1 MGFENQTPGLTPSVD
16 RFSAMY
22 ASALPVVYGF
32 VALRVSGNRSLAE
45 DLTSEAFAAAVAEYR
60 AGRPE
65 VVTTSWL
72 CTVAKRRLIDHW
84 RRKNVASK
92 NVIPLAGRGLVF
104 DTPET
109 GEREAVIQALSA
121 LTSEQRTALVL
132 QHVEGYSIVELSEI
146 IGRSHKATES
156 LLSRARRSFRT
167 AYSEVDHD

>member
-1 MGFENQTPGLTPSVD
+1 MLTPSMD

-32 VALRVSGNRSLAE
+32 VALRVGGNRSLAE
-45 DLTSEAFAAAVAEYR
+45 DLTSEAFAAAVTEYR

-104 DTPET
+104 DTPDT
-109 GEREAVIQALSA
+109 GEREAVIKALSA
-121 LTSEQRTALVL
+121 LTSDQRTALVL
-132 QHVEGYSIVELSEI
+132 QHVEGYSIVEVSEI

>member
-1 MGFENQTPGLTPSVD
+1 MPAVD

-32 VALRVSGNRSLAE
+32 ISLRVGGNRTLAE
-45 DLTSEAFAAAVAEYR
+45 DLTAEAFAAGVAEYR

-104 DTPET
+104 DTPQT
-109 GEREAVIQALSA
+109 GEREAVIQTLAA
-121 LTSEQRTALVL
+121 LTSEQGTALVL
-132 QHVEGYSIVELSEI
+132 QHIEGYSVVEISEI
-146 IGRSHKATES
+146 IGRSPKATES
-156 LLSRARRSFRT
+156 LLGRARHSFRA
-167 AYSEVDHD
+167 AYAEMDHD